1 MKFFRRLFYLFKRR
15 KLEADIAEELSFHRD
30 MTHEK
35 MLRAGVPPEDIPSAA
50 ARKFGNTTRVL
61 EDLRAVRRFTW
72 LESFLQDCRY
82 AARGFLQKP
91 AFALTVIGTIGLAL
105 GLNTTLFTIVN
116 AYVFRPFAVHDPN
129 SLYQFAWTTKHSKRF
144 RNTWQEYE
152 ELRGQKIFSSVIADQ
167 LLVIRVEGQSA
178 IGQAVTGNYFTTLG
192 VGAALGRTLLPEDTA
207 TPGSNAVLMLSHAA
221 WKNRFAGDPSILG
234 RKIYIHG
241 QPFEVVGV
249 TRPEFGGII
258 STPVDLWIPLTMLP
272 LVNAGPSV
280 FTSDRDPHLE
290 AIGRLSPDVTP
301 QQAQAELSV
310 WARRTTADRPE
321 SARATGALL
330 FPRATSVSITPE
342 VLAVFSPLL
351 IAFLLVLLIACAN
364 VANMMLAR
372 GLARQR
378 EIGIRLSLGAARPRL
393 IRQLLTESLL
403 LALPAAAAG
412 FAISALTVDFTQR
425 LMFHTVP
432 PEVARLIHV
441 LDLAPDYRVFLFLLV
456 GAILCTLAFG
466 LAPALQATRSALVQA
481 NRGDFNNE
489 LRPARLRNVL
499 VVSQVMVCSLLLIC
513 AAIVLRN
520 GHTQA
525 ARDVRLNTRGVVDVI
540 MQQRF
545 QIQAAKRLRQA
556 QWVES
561 VATAERA
568 PLYGSLDTVPV
579 AASRDPIRVGY
590 NLVSPEYFDVFRI
603 PLQRGRN
610 FSTDEASSHAPVA
623 IVSAAT
629 AARLW
634 PGEDALGKSFRI
646 APDSRI
652 DAFRELPPFT
662 SALVIGVARDVISG
676 WVGDGLDAT
685 CIYFPIGVGHGR
697 SLLVRVKGDP
707 EALRSTIDSTL
718 TAATPGAV
726 DQTNPM
732 DQVLAVQIYP
742 FRVAFWISGF
752 LGGLALLLT
761 ASGIYGVLSYLVG
774 QRTKEIGIRIALGA
788 TTNGVVRFVL
798 SHSLKLAAVGISL
811 GALLAIGAS
820 RLIASQLSMLKLFD
834 ALAYTVVILLITIVA
849 LIASFFP
856 AQRAVRVDPATTLR
870 CD

>member
-1 MKFFRRLFYLFKRR
+1 MRFWQRFFYFFKRR
-15 KLEADIAEELSFHRD
+15 KLEADLADELRFHRD

-35 MLRAGVPPEDIPSAA
+35 LLRAGVPPEDIPSAA
-50 ARKFGNTTRVL
+50 ARKFGNTTRIL
-61 EDLRAVRRFTW
+61 EDLRAVRRVAW
-72 LESFLQDCRY
+72 LESLLQDCRY

-105 GLNTTLFTIVN
+105 GLNTTLFTVAN
-116 AYVFRPFAVHDPN
+116 AYVFRPFAVYDPY
-129 SLYQFAWTTKHSKRF
+129 SLYQFALTTKHKKRF
-144 RNTWQEYE
+144 RTTWREYE
-152 ELRGQKIFSSVIADQ
+152 ELRQQKIFSGAIADQ

-192 VGAALGRTLLPEDTA
+192 VGAALGRTLLPEDA
-207 TPGSNAVLMLSHAA
+207 ASPGSSPVLVLSHAA
-221 WKNRFAGDPSILG
+221 WKNRFAANPAILG

-241 QPFEVVGV
+241 QPFAVVGV
-249 TRPEFGGII
+249 ARPGFGGII

-272 LVNAGPSV
+272 LVNTGPSV
-280 FTSDRDPHLE
+280 FTDRDPHLE
-290 AIGRLSPDVTP
+290 VVARLAPGVTP
-301 QQAQAELSV
+301 IEAQAELAV
-310 WARRTTADRPE
+310 WARRSTADRPE
-321 SARATGALL
+321 SARATGVLL
-330 FPRATSVSITPE
+330 QPRASSISITPE
-342 VLAVFSPLL
+342 ILAVFSPLL

-403 LALPAAAAG
+403 LALPAAAAA

-425 LMFHTVP
+425 LMFRTVP
-432 PEVARLIHV
+432 TEVARLIRV
-441 LDLAPDYRVFLFLLV
+441 LDLAPDYRVFLFLLL
-456 GAILCTLAFG
+456 GAVLCTLAFG
-466 LAPALQATRSALVQA
+466 LAPALQATRSALVEA
-481 NRGDFNNE
+481 NRGDFSSE
-489 LRPARLRNVL
+489 LRPARLRNIL

-513 AAIVLRN
+513 AAVVLRN
-520 GHTQA
+520 GRTEA
-525 ARDVRLNTRGVVDVI
+525 SRDVRLNTRGVVDVI

-545 QIQAAKRLRQA
+545 QIKAAERLRQE

-561 VATAERA
+561 VATAQRA

-579 AASRDPIRVGY
+579 AAGRDPIRAGY

-610 FSTDEASSHAPVA
+610 FSASEAGSQAAVA
-623 IVSAAT
+623 IVSEAT
-629 AARLW
+629 ATRLW

-646 APDSRI
+646 APDSRV
-652 DAFRELPPFT
+652 DPPGELPPFNN
-662 SALVIGVARDVISG
+662 ARVIGVARDVISG

-685 CIYFPIGVGHGR
+685 CIYFPIGVGRGR
-697 SLLVRVKGDP
+697 SLLVRVKADP
-707 EALRSTIDSTL
+707 EALRSAIDKTL
-718 TAATPGAV
+718 TATTPGAV

-742 FRVAFWISGF
+742 FRAAFWISGF

-798 SHSLKLAAVGISL
+798 AHSLKLAAAGIGL

-820 RLIASQLSMLKLFD
+820 RLLASQLSMLKLFD
-834 ALAYTVVILLITIVA
+834 ALAYAAVILLITIVA
-849 LIASFFP
+849 VIASFFP